1 MMSFDEAR
9 RFLLERARSISGTE
23 TVATGEALGRVLA
36 QTQRSAINVPPAHN
50 SAMDGYAVTA
60 ADVAAEGDT
69 RLPVTQRIAAGS
81 TGRPLARGTAARIF
95 TGAPIPPGADAVVM
109 QERCI
114 SEDDEVIIRGAVRV
128 GDNIRRAGEDI
139 AEGDELLAAGTK
151 LRPQEMGL
159 AASVGLAQ
167 LPVYRRLRVAT
178 FSTGDELVTP
188 GEPLAEGKI
197 YNSNRFTLL
206 GLLAGLNCAVVDLGS
221 VPDTF
226 QATRDA
232 LSRAADEADLII
244 TSGGVSVGEEDHVK
258 AALDALGKVDMW
270 RVAMKPGKPLAFGDV
285 TGTPF
290 LGLPG
295 NPVSAF
301 ATFVLFARPF
311 LLRCQGV
318 ADVLPRLLSAKA
330 GFEWPKP
337 GPRREF
343 LRARL
348 EAAPGGAQAA
358 IYPKQGSGVLTSTVW
373 ADGLVVV
380 PEGQTVARGDSV
392 EFIPFNELLY

>member
-1 MMSFDEAR
+1 MLSFDEAR
-9 RFLLERARSISGTE
+9 RFLLERARPISGME
-23 TVATGEALGRVLA
+23 PAATGEALGRVLA
-36 QTQRSAINVPPAHN
+36 QTQRSAIDVPPVDN
-50 SAMDGYAVTA
+50 SAMDGYAVATVDISA
-60 ADVAAEGDT
+60 GRVT
-69 RLPVTQRIAAGS
+69 RLPIAQRIAAGS
-81 TGRPLARGTAARIF
+81 IGQPLVRGTAARIF

-109 QERCI
+109 QEHCA
-114 SEDDEVIIRGAVRV
+114 SEGGEVIIRGAVRV

-139 AEGDELLAAGTK
+139 AVGDELLAAGIK

-167 LPVYRRLRVAT
+167 LPVYRRLRVAI
-178 FSTGDELVTP
+178 FSTGDELVAP
-188 GEPLAEGKI
+188 GEPLTEGKI

-206 GLLAGLNCAVVDLGS
+206 GLLTGLNCAVVDLGS
-221 VPDTF
+221 VRDTLE
-226 QATRDA
+226 ATRGA
-232 LSRAADEADLII
+232 LSRAADGVDLII
-244 TSGGVSVGEEDHVK
+244 TSGGVSVGEEDHVR
-258 AALDALGKVDMW
+258 AALDALGQVDMW
-270 RVAMKPGKPLAFGDV
+270 RVAMKPGKPLAYGDV
-285 TGTPF
+285 AGTPF

-301 ATFVLFARPF
+301 ITFVLFARPF
-311 LLRCQGV
+311 ILRCQGV
-318 ADVLPRLLSAKA
+318 SAVLPRSLPAKA

-348 EAAPGGAQAA
+348 EATAGGAQAA

-380 PEGQTVARGDSV
+380 PERQSIARGDSV
-392 EFIPFNELLY
+392 EFISFNELLC